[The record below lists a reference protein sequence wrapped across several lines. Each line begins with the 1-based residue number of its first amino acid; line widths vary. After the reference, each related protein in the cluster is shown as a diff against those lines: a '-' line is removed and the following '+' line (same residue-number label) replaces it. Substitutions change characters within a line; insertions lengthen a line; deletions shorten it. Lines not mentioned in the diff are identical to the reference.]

1 MISNPPSYQ
10 QQGLTLLEM
19 MVVLL
24 IAGMAITLAFQSLG
38 QWRRANASI
47 SSISGATQQTTL
59 TESWLQGSL
68 RSLIALEKTPFEG
81 TAERL
86 KGVEAQPVQLQQGSS
101 TDVQWSIGEEDGVR
115 QLLLEEGERHLALPL
130 PGAAS
135 ATFEYLDND
144 GRTHAQWPPKLGLH
158 DQLPAAIV
166 LRQKMDDGN
175 ERLWASA
182 IIGARNPRYN
192 PFEVDLDN

>member
-1 MISNPPSYQ
+1 MISKRPSNT

-24 IAGMAITLAFQSLG
+24 IASMAITLAFQSLG
-38 QWRRANASI
+38 QWRRANAAI
-47 SSISGATQQTTL
+47 SSISGATQQATL
-59 TESWLQGSL
+59 TESWLQSSL
-68 RSLIALEKTPFEG
+68 RSLIALEEMPFEG
-81 TAERL
+81 ASDRL

-101 TDVQWSIGEEDGVR
+101 TEVQWSIGEDKGLR
-115 QLLLEEGERHLALPL
+115 QLLLEEGERRLVLPL
-130 PGAAS
+130 PGAVS
-135 ATFEYLDND
+135 AKFEYLDKD
-144 GRTHAQWPPKLGLH
+144 GRTYGQWPPKLGLH

-166 LRQKMDDGN
+166 LRQKMDDGK

-182 IIGARNPRYN
+182 IMGARNPRYN